1 MVRWMAFFWGLMLF
15 MPVGMNYLAFVLL
28 LVVMLAQGQVQGRVL
43 RLRQSPAWWPG
54 VFFLG
59 WTLVVLAIQ
68 PVYYPET
75 AANLFHGLRIVA
87 TLTIALA
94 LTRDEASWALR
105 GFVIGG
111 LASLLIIAIH
121 LLANL
126 PPSVIS
132 ISLVRYG
139 GNKSLSNAV
148 LFSLLGAWAFIMLL
162 ETRNMRHRVL
172 ALLLTVACVAVIVWV
187 LPSRTSLL
195 IMVLSLLAASIHR
208 LRRHRLRA
216 AAAIAAVFLSFTFL
230 VAMQPKMQERFA
242 LGLIELQ
249 QARSGVI
256 TNSSWGVRY
265 TMNELTSKMMLER
278 PLTGWGIG
286 SWNRLWTERAPENVR
301 GFNMPHNDYLW
312 MGAQAGLPGLLG
324 MLALVLSGLGAA
336 WQRRGPAGQL
346 GLVAVLTLAFAAVVN
361 SALRDAAIGLS
372 LIFVVGVLLRL
383 AISADEPDPPGG

>member
-1 MVRWMAFFWGLMLF
+1 

-139 GNKSLSNAV
+139 GNKSISNAV

-216 AAAIAAVFLSFTFL
+216 AAAIAAVFLSFTLL

-249 QARSGVI
+249 QARSGVV

-265 TMNELTSKMMLER
+265 TMNELTSNMMLER

-324 MLALVLSGLGAA
+324 MLALALSGLGAA
-336 WQRRGPAGQL
+336 WQRRGPA
-346 GLVAVLTLAFAAVVN
+346 
-361 SALRDAAIGLS
+361 D
-372 LIFVVGVLLRL
+372 RL
-383 AISADEPDPPGG
+383 AGPRRQVRTP